1 MGIESAQGIKRTT
14 SIALRLL
21 WLLAFLFN
29 IYILIFNYPKFAAS
43 LFTACSDATGIS
55 CNRFQILDSQLAA
68 LAKYGITLREY
79 AIYALVC
86 DIVATLCLIGT
97 GLLIF
102 WRKSAERMSLFVSL
116 LLITFGSF
124 GMNEIHIVRD
134 PPFIMMLIS
143 MLFILLKWP
152 ALGMFF
158 CTFPDGRFVPR
169 WSWMLLFLFVM
180 QLGLFILLPYPYN
193 IENWPPM
200 LSSLELFLVYGSVAS
215 TQVYRF
221 FADASPQQKQQ
232 IKWLAFGFGISV
244 LLMVIMNLLPAIFTD
259 LHEPDSLYQLE
270 GPLTTMLAYLPIPI
284 GIGIA
289 LQRYRLWDIDAV
301 INRTLVYVVFS
312 ACILCLYILVVFGA
326 SSLLQVH
333 NNLIF
338 SAMATA
344 LIAVIMQPM
353 RLRLQHAVN
362 RLMFGDR
369 VDPYRALSNLGKKL
383 EESLPADALLPKIV
397 ESVAHAL
404 RLPYVAI
411 VWHGTRKAVDADPI
425 RRTVAYGV
433 SKDSETHH
441 RIPMVHQ
448 GEQVGELI
456 LSPRQRGEELT
467 SADLRLVRDLVP
479 QIGIAVHSARL
490 TDDLRRLTD
499 DLLRSRERL
508 VTAREEERRRLRRDL
523 HDGLGPMLSSQT
535 FTLSAVKKQL
545 RERPDVAENLL
556 ADAIVHT
563 QEAISDIRRLVYAL
577 RPPALDDLG
586 LFAALRE
593 QIAQYQTSGIDMEL
607 DVPESLPPL
616 PAAIEMACYRIV
628 QEALTNI
635 VRHAHATAA
644 SVRLRI
650 QDALIIEVTDN
661 GQGLPPATRAG
672 VGFRSMHERA
682 EELGGICTIGNLP
695 HAGTRVYAKLPFL
708 YAKSEDREP
717 VTRGEIV

>member
-1 MGIESAQGIKRTT
+1 MTESAQGIKRRS
-14 SIALRLL
+14 SIVWRFL
-21 WLLAFLFN
+21 WLLAVLFD
-29 IYILIFNYPKFAAS
+29 IFVLIFNYPKFAAS
-43 LFTACSDATGIS
+43 LFTSCSDVTGLS
-55 CNRFQILDSQLAA
+55 CNGFQILDSQLPA
-68 LAKYGITLREY
+68 LAKYGISHQGY
-79 AIYALVC
+79 AIYALFC
-86 DIVATLCLIGT
+86 DMVATLCLIGT

-102 WRKSAERMSLFVSL
+102 WRKPAESMSLFVSL

-124 GMNEIHIVRD
+124 GMNEIHIIQD
-134 PPFIMMLIS
+134 PPFMIMLIT
-143 MLFILLKWP
+143 MLFIILKWP

-169 WSWMLLFLFVM
+169 WSWMLLFLFVI

-193 IENWPPM
+193 MENWPPV
-200 LSSLELFLVYGSVAS
+200 LSSLEMLLVYGSVAS

-221 FADASPQQKQQ
+221 FAVASPQQKQQ
-232 IKWLAFGFGISV
+232 IKWLAFGFGTSV
-244 LLMVIMNLLPAIFTD
+244 LLIVVMNLLPAFFTA
-259 LHEPDSLYQLE
+259 LHQPDSLYQLE
-270 GPLTTMLAYLPIPI
+270 GPLTTMLAYLPIPV

-289 LQRYRLWDIDAV
+289 LQRYRLWDIDVV

-312 ACILCLYILVVFGA
+312 ACILCLYVLVVFGA

-338 SAMATA
+338 SALATA
-344 LIAVIMQPM
+344 LIAVIMQPL
-353 RLRLQHAVN
+353 RLRLQQAVN

-397 ESVAHAL
+397 ESVAQAL

-411 VWHGTRKAVDADPI
+411 VWNRTQKAVDVDPI
-425 RRTVAYGV
+425 RRTVSYGV
-433 SKDSETHH
+433 SKDSEADL
-441 RIPMVHQ
+441 RIPLVHQ

-456 LSPRQRGEELT
+456 LSPRQRGEELS

-499 DLLRSRERL
+499 DLQRSRERL

-535 FTLSAVKKQL
+535 FTLSAIKKQL
-545 RERPDVAENLL
+545 REKPDVAEKLL

-586 LFAALRE
+586 LLTVLRE
-593 QIAQYQTSGIDMEL
+593 QIAQYQTSGINMEL
-607 DVPESLPPL
+607 DAPELLPPL
-616 PAAIEMACYRIV
+616 PAAIEIACYRIV

-644 SVRLRI
+644 SAKLRV
-650 QDALIIEVTDN
+650 QDALIVEVIDN

-682 EELGGICTIGNLP
+682 EELGGICIIENLP
-695 HAGTRVYAKLPFL
+695 HSGTRVYAKLPFL
-708 YAKSEDREP
+708 YVKSENSEP
-717 VTRGEIV
+717 VMRGEIV